1 MTILNTAVLQV
12 TSPCEMAELKSYPGT
27 SVLGVHVHE
36 CEVCVCRV
44 DVILLL

>member
-1 MTILNTAVLQV
+1 MLNMAVLQV
-12 TSPCEMAELKSYPGT
+12 LSSSEMAELKSYPGM

-44 DVILLL
+44 DIIPLL